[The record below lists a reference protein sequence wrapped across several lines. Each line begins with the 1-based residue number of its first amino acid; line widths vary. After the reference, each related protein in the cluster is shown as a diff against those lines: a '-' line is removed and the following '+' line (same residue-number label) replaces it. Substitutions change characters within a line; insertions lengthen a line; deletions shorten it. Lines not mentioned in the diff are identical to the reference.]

1 MNELYADLNQARIF
15 STYDIF
21 LGRKKQ
27 KSTRPDIVMRL
38 AQLVYV
44 YTYMYFAS
52 VFRYCEWV
60 NKRLEWR
67 YNACVVNDL

>member
-38 AQLVYV
+38 AQC
-44 YTYMYFAS
+44 MYIPTCILHQ
-52 VFRYCEWV
+52 YLDIV
-60 NKRLEWR
+60 NGSIKDSNEGTMHVL
-67 YNACVVNDL
+67 